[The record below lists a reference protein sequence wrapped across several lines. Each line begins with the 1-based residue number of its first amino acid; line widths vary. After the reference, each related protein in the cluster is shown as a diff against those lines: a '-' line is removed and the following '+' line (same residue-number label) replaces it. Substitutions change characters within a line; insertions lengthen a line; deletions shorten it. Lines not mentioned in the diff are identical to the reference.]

1 MAMED
6 IMNSCEDLQYLAASK
21 RLGDLQAWTF
31 IGQEELASFCER
43 KREEDAL
50 YFSKERT
57 RANIIGNFLFNK
69 WKFCASAEGSKIMDE
84 LPDATPLPKATG
96 KSFLKL
102 SLRDIGDP
110 SDGGLGLFDPKTPSD
125 FVVEWF
131 EKKEDWEDGEYE
143 TFQSSEDWHRYT
155 QFCELSCHICT
166 FEDFDKLRVLGRGGF
181 GMVFGTQRRQ
191 TGKMMADKTQNKLRV
206 KKARSEKLVLSE
218 RDVLEKVKSKFVV
231 NLHYSYATETD
242 LHLVLELMSGGD
254 LGFHVRNAMLTK
266 KKGKKDES
274 GKPAVVSWPAF
285 SPEQT
290 VYYAACTYAGL
301 LHLHKAGYAYRDLKP
316 DNILMTDEGVI
327 KLSDLGLAYNFKRK
341 RMRGR
346 VGTRGYWAPEML
358 RKDEEGHYCP
368 YDERA
373 DWWTFGV
380 VCYEFG
386 TGICPFRTNKAQ
398 AYIHNDPNSKP
409 THAVEPSPQN
419 FPTTDPGKGAGGRRG
434 SKMTRRGSKAGGG
447 DMIDD
452 GGRDLGSTMGKAFD
466 SVRNQ
471 VAVVTR
477 SKDQINESM
486 DKAILHM
493 SVPYD
498 LKAFK
503 YHSNLDSLCEALI
516 QRNPDERLVAE
527 QIQDHPFFASIDW
540 DSFMR
545 GEMEPPWKPSGVINA
560 RSQSEIGDFEA
571 LPKNLELT
579 EDDKRLW
586 RKWNYI
592 SPEYFFEE
600 AAESA
605 IGEATSRAKKIEM
618 ANKMSEVKQ
627 SSLCIII

>member
-1 MAMED
+1 
-6 IMNSCEDLQYLAASK
+6 MNSCEDLQYLAASK
-21 RLGDLQAWTF
+21 RLGDLQAWVF
-31 IGQEELASFCER
+31 IDFEELNQFVE
-43 KREEDAL
+43 KKKDEDAL
-50 YFSKERT
+50 YFSKEMT
-57 RANIIGNFLFNK
+57 RGNVIGNFLFNK
-69 WKFCASAEGSKIMDE
+69 WKFCTSEKGSKIMDD
-84 LPDATPLPKATG
+84 LPEAVPLPKATG

-110 SDGGLGLFDPKTPSD
+110 SDGGLGLFDPKTPAD

-131 EKKEDWEDGEYE
+131 EKKEDWTDQEYE
-143 TFQSSEDWHRYT
+143 DFKKSDDYKRYT
-155 QFCELSCHICT
+155 QFCALSCQKPT

-191 TGKMMADKTQNKLRV
+191 TGKMMADKTQNMLRV

-218 RDVLEKVKSKFVV
+218 RDVLEKVKSNFVV
-231 NLHYSYATETD
+231 NMHYAYATESD

-254 LGFHVRNAMLTK
+254 LGFHVRNAMLTR

-274 GKPAVVSWPAF
+274 GKPTVVSYPAF

-316 DNILMTDEGVI
+316 DNILMTDNGVI

-398 AYIHNDPNSKP
+398 AFVHNDLNEGK
-409 THAVEPSPQN
+409 AVEPSTQTADN
-419 FPTTDPGKGAGGRRG
+419 TNGKSYKSHRRA
-434 SKMTRRGSKAGGG
+434 SKFGG
-447 DMIDD
+447 DLDD
-452 GGRDLGSTMGKAFD
+452 GGNRDLGSAVGKAFD
-466 SVRNQ
+466 SMRNQ

-493 SVPYD
+493 TVPYD
-498 LKAFK
+498 LKSFK
-503 YHSNLDSLCEALI
+503 YHPQLDSLCQALI
-516 QRNPDERLVAE
+516 VRNPDDRLVGE
-527 QIQDHPFFASIDW
+527 KIQEHPFFADINW

-571 LPKNLELT
+571 LPKNLTLS

-592 SPEYFFEE
+592 APTLFFDEV
-600 AAESA
+600 AESA
-605 IGEATSRAKKIEM
+605 IGEAKSRAKKIEM
-618 ANKMSEVKQ
+618 ANKMSEVKS
-627 SSLCIII
+627 SSLCNII